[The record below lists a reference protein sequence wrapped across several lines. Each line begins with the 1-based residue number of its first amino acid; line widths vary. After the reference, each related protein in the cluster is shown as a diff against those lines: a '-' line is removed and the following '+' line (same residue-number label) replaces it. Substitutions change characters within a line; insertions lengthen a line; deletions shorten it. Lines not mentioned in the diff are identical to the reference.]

1 MRMVFEAYAVLIG
14 IPSFV
19 ALVLSG
25 LYFWRSRSEHTEFN
39 RRQGYMILSAALL
52 GVTVISALYVVLML
66 VCVATPPVTSGG
78 VFACPDRIAGMLP
91 RGSPP
96 LSICATGPE

>member
-1 MRMVFEAYAVLIG
+1 MVFEAYAVLIG

-25 LYFWRSRSEHTEFN
+25 LYFWLSRFEDKEFN

-52 GVTVISALYVVLML
+52 GVAVISVLYVVLML
-66 VCVATPPVTSGG
+66 V
-78 VFACPDRIAGMLP
+78 
-91 RGSPP
+91 
-96 LSICATGPE
+96 